1 MSSFA
6 SARRWWPV
14 CLLGAGLLAGCSAP
28 PRAGPLRIAL
38 HGDPVSL
45 DPHSQNEILSQAV
58 LGNVYDTLVAFDRHL
73 KVGPGLAR
81 RWENPDELTWRF
93 HLDPTARFHDGR
105 PLQAA
110 DVLASLARARQP
122 GRDGA
127 SFLVEIQ
134 AVRALDPL
142 TVELVTRRSFAVL
155 LNKLAF
161 TPIVPRDAPAKITL
175 PVGSGPYRFGS
186 FEPGRWLRLE
196 LVPGD
201 WHRPPAT
208 LAMEFVPVTDAGARA
223 DALLRGEFD
232 AALDLPPRRVQE
244 VEKSA
249 CCRVAV
255 VASATVEYVHLNPV
269 VDPRFADPRLREAI
283 DLALDR
289 EALVDAVTAGHG
301 IVATQAVSPGVFG
314 FDPEL
319 PAVRR
324 DVARA
329 RALLAEAGYPD
340 GLELALEY
348 RDGRDG
354 TEIARALAAAGIRV
368 RLAQARWSELYTRLV
383 AREIGFYY
391 GGVVASTADASDVLD
406 SFLHSFDPVSGYGA
420 TNLGNYANP
429 ELDRLVEQ
437 ASTVRDLSARRA
449 LLQAALR
456 LATADRFVL
465 PLIVPVDLYGLRR
478 DLHWEPSLA
487 LTIPGREMRRGAP
500 AAR

>member
-1 MSSFA
+1 MSP
-6 SARRWWPV
+6 SAPRRRSLLA
-14 CLLGAGLLAGCSAP
+14 CLLAAGLAGACSAP
-28 PRAGPLRIAL
+28 PREGPLRIAL

-58 LGNVYDTLVAFDRHL
+58 LGNVYDTLVGFDRHL
-73 KVGPGLAR
+73 KVRPGLAR

-93 HLDPTARFHDGR
+93 HLDPAARFHDGR
-105 PLQAA
+105 AVQSA
-110 DVLASLARARQP
+110 DVVASLERARQP
-122 GRDGA
+122 GRDVA

-134 AVRALDPL
+134 AVRGLDPL
-142 TVELVTRRSFAVL
+142 TVELVTRRPFAVL

-161 TPIVPRDAPAKITL
+161 APIVPRDAPAKITRPL
-175 PVGSGPYRFGS
+175 GSGPYRFGS
-186 FEPGRWLRLE
+186 FEPGRRLQLE
-196 LVPGD
+196 LVAGD

-208 LAMEFVPVTDAGARA
+208 LAMEFVPVADAGARA

-232 AALDLPPRRVQE
+232 AVIDLPALRVQE
-244 VEKSA
+244 IDKSA

-255 VASATVEYVHLNPV
+255 VASATVEYVHLNPA
-269 VDPRFADPRLREAI
+269 VDPRFADSRLREAI

-289 EALVDAVTAGHG
+289 EGLVDAVTAGHG

-329 RALLAEAGYPD
+329 RALLKEAGYPE
-340 GLELALEY
+340 GLELTLEY
-348 RDGRDG
+348 REGRDG
-354 TEIARALAAAGIRV
+354 AEIARALGEAGIRV
-368 RLAQARWSELYTRLV
+368 RLAQARWSELYPRLV
-383 AREIGFYY
+383 AREVGFYY

-406 SFLHSFDPVSGYGA
+406 SFLHSFDPASGYGA
-420 TNLGNYANP
+420 TNLGNYDNP

-437 ASTVRDLSARRA
+437 ASTVRELSARRG

-465 PLIVPVDLYGLRR
+465 PLIVPADLYGLRR